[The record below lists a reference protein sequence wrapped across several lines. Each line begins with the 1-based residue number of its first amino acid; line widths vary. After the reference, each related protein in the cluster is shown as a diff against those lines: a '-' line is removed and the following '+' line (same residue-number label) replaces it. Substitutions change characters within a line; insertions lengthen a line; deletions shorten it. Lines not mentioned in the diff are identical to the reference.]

1 MIQIN
6 TILLFSLVLLLAAC
20 QSNSEVNESISPE
33 ILSDRPEVTD
43 PFIQDQQVE
52 KNRLFYDHFTEMG
65 LLESRQ
71 DMSEILEEIGAADP
85 NNEEFTLINVLQ
97 TQDGYTGYNRICDE
111 RFNGSL
117 RFLTSSENAELEE
130 FYGFYEPFLEFQG
143 QDLFLFAIE
152 EIFVQPNEEK
162 ITLTVRS
169 ANLHSESGNY
179 YTDMSDPTEEI
190 EIWGD
195 FEFGTVAHYGNNYY
209 IDAHGVEKLNTATC
223 TEFEH

>member
-1 MIQIN
+1 
-6 TILLFSLVLLLAAC
+6 
-20 QSNSEVNESISPE
+20 
-33 ILSDRPEVTD
+33 
-43 PFIQDQQVE
+43 
-52 KNRLFYDHFTEMG
+52 MG
-65 LLESRQ
+65 LLELRQ

-97 TQDGYTGYNRICDE
+97 TQDGYAGYDRICDE
-111 RFNGSL
+111 RFNGFL

-162 ITLTVRS
+162 ITLTLRS

-190 EIWGD
+190 EIWCD
-195 FEFGTVAHYGNNYY
+195 FEFGTVAHYGNNY
-209 IDAHGVEKLNTATC
+209 
-223 TEFEH
+223 